1 MASPPSPP
9 APGRRGVVAVIQ
21 RANRYLVIRRAA
33 KVIAPGR
40 LCFPGGG
47 MEPGE
52 SEQQTLIREMEE
64 ELGVVAEPVEKIW
77 ESVTPW
83 KVEIAWW
90 SAKLAPAAR
99 LRPNPEEVAAVSWLA
114 FEELQGREELLESN
128 REFLAYLKSVER
140 TQSEAR

>member
-1 MASPPSPP
+1 
-9 APGRRGVVAVIQ
+9 VIQ

-47 MEPGE
+47 IEPGE

-64 ELGVVAEPVEKIW
+64 ELGVVAEPVERIW

-83 KVEIAWW
+83 EVEIAWW
-90 SAKLAPAAR
+90 SAKLEPAAR
-99 LRPNPEEVAAVSWLA
+99 LHPNPEEVAAVYWLTP
-114 FEELQGREELLESN
+114 EELQHRAELLESN
-128 REFLAYLKSVER
+128 REFLAYLKGVER
-140 TQSEAR
+140 GQSEAR